1 MKAADKINELFL
13 LCGGP
18 NGSVEMR
25 SAVKLLWPTL
35 SNAVS
40 LVDLAGVFAVSIPSS
55 LNSDVL
61 NEELFS
67 DFFRS
72 FARLKFFSGSDF
84 VEKLLEE
91 LGPVKRLLSD
101 HAVLSGVAEKNA
113 VRILL
118 KFDLPLRRTFSLFCG
133 KSLRGGRVTWE
144 EVRQLS
150 LGMEVYISFIL
161 YAFSL
166 AAGFAVSTAM
176 QIYMNIHAVYVQ
188 YVVVYVSMCFFMSFT
203 SVLTMTLVFSP

>member
-1 MKAADKINELFL
+1 MKTTDRINELFL

-18 NGSVEMR
+18 NGFVEMR
-25 SAVKLLWPTL
+25 SALKLLWPTL
-35 SNAVS
+35 NNAVS

-55 LNSDVL
+55 LNTEVL
-61 NEELFS
+61 NGDLFS

-72 FARLKFFSGSDF
+72 FARLKFSAGSDF

-91 LGPVKRLLSD
+91 LGPVKRLMSD
-101 HAVLSGVAEKNA
+101 HAVLNSVADKNT

-118 KFDLPLRRTFSLFCG
+118 KFDLPLRRAFSLFCS

-150 LGMEVYISFIL
+150 LGVEVCMFE
-161 YAFSL
+161 
-166 AAGFAVSTAM
+166 VEE
-176 QIYMNIHAVYVQ
+176 
-188 YVVVYVSMCFFMSFT
+188 VVVIFTPCNFKIYILINSAGWIFIFLWRLLHCSHTVLYPGLSF
-203 SVLTMTLVFSP
+203 